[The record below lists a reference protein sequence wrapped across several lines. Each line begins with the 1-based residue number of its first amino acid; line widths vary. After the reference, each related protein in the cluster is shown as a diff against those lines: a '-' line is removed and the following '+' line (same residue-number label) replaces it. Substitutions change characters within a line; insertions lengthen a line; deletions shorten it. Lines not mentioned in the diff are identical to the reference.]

1 MGQSNDK
8 TNAVSNTPLDVD
20 TRTLPPSD
28 SENYYDASS
37 SIVVP
42 FDANQFQTL
51 QDLISHIQR
60 SNEDEEYIRGIL
72 QQVRE
77 QKPELLS
84 HISHWGEILTGC
96 HEYALLI
103 REALLLSNP
112 PSMIKSVEDITLL
125 RRFFLS
131 SADYLF
137 IINNVLHLIPTLT
150 DLYRVIA
157 TFPEDRQDPIK
168 LEFQRDTIERKLQQ
182 GNFSPEMRI
191 ILNLI
196 WSETMRASNSLPNL
210 NNDRSKALLNLAMK
224 EEALLTCDETSIL
237 MIRCINTGNDN
248 ERTKLIKNFL
258 ANRDRRVT
266 RSPIGYTAQ
275 PNSPTNELCRKIADA
290 INDHYIE
297 TTENGV
303 TRKVKSNRRMYE
315 LLMPS
320 LKITGVYTT
329 SDDDNSKDDLPPY
342 HEVILSDDLLFGKE
356 VNGTVA
362 GKLIHVKPLLAENDP
377 LILLH
382 VLFHCDLQK
391 LETISI
397 LMQSKKTQRAIQ
409 KMIEFVKSTLESG
422 EALRVIAYY
431 SKGPAWSYIQSL
443 KKLDEEALLDDVTI
457 ETKLK
462 KLTADLRA
470 GGDTKHKTRMGNKE
484 LARFEERVGDEK
496 MAGLPATLG
505 IDAFHIWWNALDPEI
520 KKELETHLP
529 SLASARNSMN
539 PKFIGN
545 CVEATST
552 GLETQL
558 SKLANLNITTSSI
571 GTINIST
578 YRPFRRDNTAAASK
592 KITGQHQA
600 MAEDANSQGS
610 DPIGTYP
617 NSLLIIIAQR
627 IYETN
632 KKEQEFFNFFSLLE
646 NNMRG
651 VVLTA
656 ILKRNPP
663 SATIYEWMDDLIE
676 YVKLEI
682 KRHNDS
688 SSTRVE
694 ISLAN
699 FYVVILN
706 FIRGLSL
713 PINSQLT
720 QHLKNY
726 VFTQHPTAFTFINM
740 KEFLELMNDD
750 LIPASHATKYTFS
763 RYFIHRIPILFQTMA
778 DCQHIQYFTQ
788 TLAQVY
794 NVFFHLK
801 SKRIITS
808 LHDLVMIVDHIT
820 YSAEDQKGTIDE
832 RKASAYLYFIDIKD
846 TLITIAADLS
856 YLTKFIIQPTD
867 QMAEKF
873 GKTTLGL
880 ILTED
885 NPEPVV
891 KLFAANMHLLPT
903 IENFNQATQ
912 GYPVKWKRAAFN
924 YWLENNPIPVLFTWQ
939 RFQDLVSLWPE
950 IQAVYTA
957 KLLEKADI
965 MFSSVGNLQQLST
978 FATILTSANIATIFT
993 KIKSKTPAI
1002 ISTYT
1007 DLTTATRGYPQEWQ
1021 HAARGVFVE
1030 LVADDIISRVTTH
1043 NIDRATVRTELS
1055 QLSRFQSLTPAQVT
1069 AIFTKVIT
1077 IEPPIIDTFDD
1088 LQAAT
1093 ANYRPDLQQAAY
1105 SLFMESLADKITE
1118 PQQCNKLKVLTA
1130 EQIQGVFSQI
1140 KTKKEWHVTNIQ
1152 AATREFSAEQKL
1164 AAFVGY
1170 AEDITKLARWGYQ
1183 LALIFNSKEDIKC
1196 ITTSPELTNAMAQ
1209 LINKTFAKVYEA
1221 LYILDGNFRL
1231 FNPDFLE
1238 KIRQANSLLP
1248 QYQPQQT
1255 LIAVVLTHISV
1266 DKDSRSAKLWEIIGQ
1281 HGNDNQTLFEQV
1293 HQIARERQSKG
1304 LYYLWGSNPL
1314 TATDLTNETRLS
1326 PIEQQAKTVIFR
1338 R

>member
-1 MGQSNDK
+1 MARSDNK
-8 TNAVSNTPLDVD
+8 ANVVSDNED
-20 TRTLPPSD
+20 
-28 SENYYDASS
+28 YYNVPS
-37 SIVVP
+37 SIP
-42 FDANQFQTL
+42 APLDANQFQTL
-51 QDLISHIQR
+51 QDLISRIKD
-60 SNEDEEYIRGIL
+60 SNGNEDYIRGIL

-84 HISHWGEILTGC
+84 HISHWSKILRYC
-96 HEYALLI
+96 REYTSLI
-103 REALLLSNP
+103 CDAFLLSNP
-112 PSMIKSVEDITLL
+112 PSLITSVDDIALL
-125 RRFFLS
+125 RQIPLKT
-131 SADYLF
+131 ADYVS
-137 IINNVLHLIPTLT
+137 IINNVLHVIPTRS

-157 TFPEDRQDPIK
+157 TFRNEDQQPIK
-168 LEFQRDTIERKLQQ
+168 LEFQPETITAKLKQ
-182 GNFSPEMRI
+182 GNFRPEMRK
-191 ILNLI
+191 ILDLI
-196 WSETMRASNSLPNL
+196 WSETMRVNDSCFPSLG
-210 NNDRSKALLNLAMK
+210 LLNLALQ
-224 EEALLTCDETSIL
+224 EESLYTCDEVPIL
-237 MIRCINTGNDN
+237 IIRCINAANDA
-248 ERTKLIKNFL
+248 ERINLIKSFL
-258 ANRDRRVT
+258 ANRDRRAT

-275 PNSPTNELCRKIADA
+275 PDSPANELCRKIADA
-290 INDHYIE
+290 INEQYIE

-320 LKITGVYTT
+320 LKITSVYTT

-356 VNGTVA
+356 VNGAVT
-362 GKLIHVKPLLAENDP
+362 GKLIHVKSLLAENDP

-382 VLFHCDLQK
+382 VLFGCDLQK
-391 LETISI
+391 LEAISI

-457 ETKLK
+457 ETKLR
-462 KLTADLRA
+462 KLIADLRD
-470 GGDTKHKTRMGNKE
+470 GGNDKHETRMRNKE
-484 LARFEERVGDEK
+484 LARFEEIASYGN

-505 IDAFHIWWNALDPEI
+505 IDAFHLWWDALEPNI
-520 KKELETHLP
+520 KSWLELRLP
-529 SLASARNSMN
+529 SLKDTRGNKKA
-539 PKFIGN
+539 IGE
-545 CVEATST
+545 CVQST
-552 GLETQL
+552 ANGLTRQL
-558 SKLANLNITTSSI
+558 SELANCNFTVPLI
-571 GTINIST
+571 GIINIST
-578 YRPFRRDNTAAASK
+578 YRPFRRDNTAGIST
-592 KITGQHQA
+592 KIT
-600 MAEDANSQGS
+600 AEHRAISEGTTYRGS
-610 DPIGTYP
+610 DPISTYP
-617 NSLLIIIAQR
+617 ESLLIIIAQR
-627 IYETN
+627 IYEANTDGN
-632 KKEQEFFNFFSLLE
+632 KFFIFLSLLD
-646 NNMRG
+646 NNMRRI
-651 VVLTA
+651 VLEA
-656 ILKRNPP
+656 VLKRNPP
-663 SATIYEWMDDLIE
+663 STNLDNWISYLTNDVER
-676 YVKLEI
+676 EI
-682 KRHNDS
+682 RKSKDP
-688 SSTRVE
+688 
-694 ISLAN
+694 SLNVDINIAN

-706 FIRGLSL
+706 SIKNLNL
-713 PINSQLT
+713 CVNSQFIKR
-720 QHLKNY
+720 LKDF
-726 VFTQHPTAFTFINM
+726 VFTTHPTALIFSNM
-740 KEFLELMNDD
+740 SEFLVLMNDALGYISD
-750 LIPASHATKYTFS
+750 NAHNYDSYEFS
-763 RYFIHRIPILFQTMA
+763 RKFIHRIPILFQTMA

-788 TLAQVY
+788 TTAQVHD
-794 NVFFHLK
+794 VFFHLK
-801 SKRIITS
+801 NKRIITC
-808 LHDLVMIVDHIT
+808 LRDLATVVGGIT
-820 YSAEDQKGTIDE
+820 YSGEYQKGTVFD
-832 RKASAYLYFIDIKD
+832 RRVSAYLYFIDIKSV
-846 TLITIAADLS
+846 LITTAMDLS
-856 YLTKFIIQPTD
+856 FLTKFIIQPTD

-880 ILTED
+880 ILTVD

-891 KLFAANMHLLPT
+891 KLFAAKMHLLPT

-924 YWLENNPIPVLFTWQ
+924 YWLENNPTPVLFTWQ

-1030 LVADDIISRVTTH
+1030 LVADDIINRVTTH

-1069 AIFTKVIT
+1069 AIFTKVIA

-1105 SLFMESLADKITE
+1105 SLFTEILADKITE

-1130 EQIQGVFSQI
+1130 EQIQGIFSQI
-1140 KTKKEWHVTNIQ
+1140 RMTKRWHVTNIQ
-1152 AATREFSAEQKL
+1152 TATKEFLVEQKL

-1170 AEDITKLARWGYQ
+1170 AGGITELAKWGYQ

-1196 ITTSPELTNAMAQ
+1196 ITTSPELTNAMTQ
-1209 LINKTFAKVYEA
+1209 LINKIFAKVYEA
-1221 LYILDGNFRL
+1221 LYILDANFRF

-1238 KIRQANSLLP
+1238 QIRQANSLLP

-1255 LIAVVLTHISV
+1255 LIAVVLTHISA
-1266 DKDSRSAKLWEIIGQ
+1266 DTNSRSAKLWEIISQ
-1281 HGNDNQTLFEQV
+1281 HGNDDQALFAQI

-1314 TATDLTNETRLS
+1314 ATPDLSNETQLS
-1326 PIEQQAKTVIFR
+1326 PIERQAKAAIFR

>member
-1 MGQSNDK
+1 MGRLGDK
-8 TNAVSNTPLDVD
+8 INEVSDD
-20 TRTLPPSD
+20 
-28 SENYYDASS
+28 EGYYDGPAFY
-37 SIVVP
+37 
-42 FDANQFQTL
+42 FDINRIQTL
-51 QDLISHIQR
+51 QDLISYLQH
-60 SNEDEEYIRGIL
+60 SDENKDDIHKFL

-77 QKPELLS
+77 QKPDLLS
-84 HISHWGEILTGC
+84 HISHWWQILTARPEHTFIIC
-96 HEYALLI
+96 DAF
-103 REALLLSNP
+103 LLSNP
-112 PSMIKSVEDITLL
+112 PSLITSVDDIALL
-125 RRFFLS
+125 GQIPLKTT
-131 SADYLF
+131 DYVS
-137 IINNVLHLIPTLT
+137 IINNVLHLVPTCS

-157 TFPEDRQDPIK
+157 TFRDEDQQQIK
-168 LEFQRDTIERKLQQ
+168 LGFQPETITATAKLKQENCSPVMQ
-182 GNFSPEMRI
+182 G
-191 ILNLI
+191 ILTLI
-196 WSETMRASNSLPNL
+196 WSESMRILNSLLNL
-210 NNDRSKALLNLAMK
+210 NNDRSKELLELALS
-224 EEALLTCDETSIL
+224 EEALATCDEIPIL
-237 MIRCINTGNDN
+237 MIRCINATDDA
-248 ERTKLIKNFL
+248 EIIKLIKSFL

-303 TRKVKSNRRMYE
+303 TRKVKSNRGMYE
-315 LLMPS
+315 LLTPS

-342 HEVILSDDLLFGKE
+342 YEVILSDDLLFGKE

-391 LETISI
+391 LEAISI

-457 ETKLK
+457 ETKLR
-462 KLTADLRA
+462 KLIADLRD
-470 GGDTKHKTRMGNKE
+470 GGNDKHETRMRNKE
-484 LARFEERVGDEK
+484 LAKFEEYAGGER

-505 IDAFHIWWNALDPEI
+505 IDAFYIWWNALDPEI

-529 SLASARNSMN
+529 SLEKTRNSNN
-539 PKFIGN
+539 PKAIGE
-545 CVEATST
+545 CVELTYAD
-552 GLETQL
+552 LESQV
-558 SKLANLNITTSSI
+558 SRLAQKNIFI
-571 GTINIST
+571 IPIAAAINIST
-578 YRPFRRDNTAAASK
+578 YRPFRRDNTTAVSK
-592 KITGQHQA
+592 RITVQHQA
-600 MAEDANSQGS
+600 MAEDTTSQGS
-610 DPIGTYP
+610 DPISTYSD
-617 NSLLIIIAQR
+617 SLLIIIAQR
-627 IYETN
+627 IYEPN
-632 KKEQEFFNFFSLLE
+632 KQEQKFFNFFSLLD
-646 NNMRG
+646 NNMREI
-651 VVLTA
+651 VLRA
-656 ILKRNPP
+656 VLKRKPHPDNLDNWIFFLTNDVEQKIRRSKDP
-663 SATIYEWMDDLIE
+663 SLNININITNFYIIILNTIKNLNLH
-676 YVKLEI
+676 VNSQFI
-682 KRHNDS
+682 KR
-688 SSTRVE
+688 
-694 ISLAN
+694 
-699 FYVVILN
+699 
-706 FIRGLSL
+706 
-713 PINSQLT
+713 
-720 QHLKNY
+720 LKNF
-726 VFTQHPTAFTFINM
+726 VFITHPTAFIFSNM
-740 KEFLELMNDD
+740 SEFLVLMNDALD
-750 LIPASHATKYTFS
+750 YISDNYEFS
-763 RYFIHRIPILFQTMA
+763 RKFIHRVPIFFQTMA
-778 DCQHIQYFTQ
+778 DCEHIRYLTQ
-788 TLAQVY
+788 NTGQVHE
-794 NVFFHLK
+794 VFFHLK
-801 SKRIITS
+801 NKRIITC
-808 LHDLVMIVDHIT
+808 LRDLATVVGGIT
-820 YSAEDQKGTIDE
+820 YSGEYQKGTVFD
-832 RKASAYLYFIDIKD
+832 RRVSAYLYFIDIKSV
-846 TLITIAADLS
+846 LITTAMDLS
-856 YLTKFIIQPTD
+856 FLTKFIIQPTD

-880 ILTED
+880 ILTVD

-891 KLFAANMHLLPT
+891 KLFAAKMHLLPT

-924 YWLENNPIPVLFTWQ
+924 YWLENNPTPVLFTWQ

-1030 LVADDIISRVTTH
+1030 LVADDIINRVTTH

-1196 ITTSPELTNAMAQ
+1196 ITTSPELTNAMTQ
-1209 LINKTFAKVYEA
+1209 LINKIFAKVYEA
-1221 LYILDGNFRL
+1221 LYILDANFRF

-1238 KIRQANSLLP
+1238 QIRQANSLLP

-1255 LIAVVLTHISV
+1255 LIAVVLTHVSS
-1266 DKDSRSAKLWEIIGQ
+1266 DKDNRSAKLWEIIGQ
-1281 HGNDNQTLFEQV
+1281 YGNDNQALFAQV
-1293 HQIARERQSKG
+1293 HQMARERQNKG
-1304 LYYLWGSNPL
+1304 LYYLWGGNPL
-1314 TATDLTNETRLS
+1314 TTDLTNETQLL
-1326 PIEQQAKTVIFR
+1326 PIERQAKAAIFR